1 MCQCLTQL
9 SSSQPLRVSIYD
21 DWSRRLDPKDK
32 QLHLHFSVFATRVDV
47 VGLVTTVAIFL
58 DLAHRMRTLLRAQY
72 DGATRESGTFRATN
86 AAKRDLLQVAT
97 ALLPQTEGQE
107 NERRRDADLQWAVI
121 QHMSVRLQNLTIG
134 VLQDRFD
141 NAERWGKII
150 LEDVEAT
157 LERRVAGQSDP
168 RTSTVHLA
176 LGLLDIT
183 RQIGKPTLEQLNALE
198 WNRSSFPAKSRDSGG
213 NSVITV
219 PAMQVTMQVREQTR
233 YDGTPTLE
241 YDLWQE
247 LGETNRGQVRI
258 STFVPLYEWARD
270 IYARASRSTSDALE
284 RYGYTSAI
292 GENAAPTRKDLGFKL
307 AETDAKVTYEAL
319 KPFVH
324 NHKLWK
330 PGQVLLDLPQ
340 LEQVGRL
347 TPGQTFA
354 QVVLDTDLRQSI
366 GVWVH
371 DFATTPISELLG
383 VLLTVYTKQL
393 RLDKETT
400 ATEDVSE

>member
-1 MCQCLTQL
+1 M
-9 SSSQPLRVSIYD
+9 SIYD
-21 DWSRRLDPKDK
+21 DWSRRLDPTDK

-47 VGLVTTVAIFL
+47 VCLVTTVAIFL
-58 DLAHRMRTLLRAQY
+58 DLAHRLRTLLQAQY
-72 DGATRESGTFRATN
+72 DGATRESGTFRATS
-86 AAKRDLLQVAT
+86 AAKRDLLEVAT

-107 NERRRDADLQWAVI
+107 SGRQRNADLQWAVI
-121 QHMSVRLQNLTIG
+121 QHMSVRLQNLTIS

-141 NAERWGKII
+141 NAQRWGKIT
-150 LEDVEAT
+150 LEGVEAT

-168 RTSTVHLA
+168 TTSTIHLA

-183 RQIGKPTLEQLNALE
+183 RQMKKPTFAQLNALE
-198 WNRSSFPAKSRDSGG
+198 WNRSSFPTKHRDSGV

-233 YDGTPTLE
+233 DDGTPILE

-247 LGETNRGQVRI
+247 LGETNRGLVRI

-270 IYARASRSTSDALE
+270 MYAKASRSTSDALE
-284 RYGYTSAI
+284 RFGYTSAI
-292 GENAAPTRKDLGFKL
+292 GELQATTRKDLGFKL

-324 NHKLWK
+324 NRKLWK

-393 RLDKETT
+393 RLDKET
-400 ATEDVSE
+400 SEAVDASG

>member
-1 MCQCLTQL
+1 MQ
-9 SSSQPLRVSIYD
+9 
-21 DWSRRLDPKDK
+21 
-32 QLHLHFSVFATRVDV
+32 
-47 VGLVTTVAIFL
+47 
-58 DLAHRMRTLLRAQY
+58 AQY
-72 DGATRESGTFRATN
+72 DGATRESRTFRTTN
-86 AAKRDLLQVAT
+86 AAKRDLLEVAT
-97 ALLPQTEGQE
+97 ALLPQSEGQE
-107 NERRRDADLQWAVI
+107 NEHQRNDHLQWAVI

-141 NAERWGKII
+141 NAERWGKIT
-150 LEDVEAT
+150 LKGVEAT
-157 LERRVAGQSDP
+157 LERRVAGQWDP

-176 LGLLDIT
+176 LALLDIT
-183 RQIGKPTLEQLNALE
+183 RQMGKPTLEHVNALE
-198 WNRSSFPAKSRDSGG
+198 WNRSGFPAKNRNSGV

-233 YDGTPTLE
+233 DDGTPILE

-247 LGETNRGQVRI
+247 LGQTNRGQVRI

-270 IYARASRSTSDALE
+270 MYAKASRSTSDALE
-284 RYGYTSAI
+284 RYGYMSAI
-292 GENAAPTRKDLGFKL
+292 GEHPAPTRKDLGFKL

-319 KPFVH
+319 KPFIH
-324 NHKLWK
+324 NRKLWK

-400 ATEDVSE
+400 GSSGRVGVKYLDVLCLAIILCSICTYALSCYRGSICGAQLGNTIWKVLFERLGVMPFCDVWVRPGEE

>member
-1 MCQCLTQL
+1 M
-9 SSSQPLRVSIYD
+9 SIYD
-21 DWSRRLDPKDK
+21 DWSRRLDPTDK

-58 DLAHRMRTLLRAQY
+58 DLAHRLRTLLQAQY
-72 DGATRESGTFRATN
+72 DGAARESGTFRATS
-86 AAKRDLLQVAT
+86 AAKRDLLEVAT
-97 ALLPQTEGQE
+97 ALLPQTEGHE
-107 NERRRDADLQWAVI
+107 NGRQRNADLQWAVI

-134 VLQDRFD
+134 VLQDQFD
-141 NAERWGKII
+141 NAQRWGKIT
-150 LEDVEAT
+150 LEGVEAT
-157 LERRVAGQSDP
+157 LERRVAGQSDTT
-168 RTSTVHLA
+168 TSTVHLA

-183 RQIGKPTLEQLNALE
+183 RQMRKPTLEQLNALE
-198 WNRSSFPAKSRDSGG
+198 WNRSGFPTKDRDSGV

-233 YDGTPTLE
+233 DDGTPILE

-247 LGETNRGQVRI
+247 LGETNRGLVRI

-270 IYARASRSTSDALE
+270 MYAKASRSTSDALE
-284 RYGYTSAI
+284 RFGYASAI
-292 GENAAPTRKDLGFKL
+292 GELPATTRKDLGFKL
-307 AETDAKVTYEAL
+307 AETGAKVTYEAL

-324 NHKLWK
+324 NRKLWK

-393 RLDKETT
+393 RLDNETT
-400 ATEDVSE
+400 DTVEAPE